1 MDYTTRPQTNLDPG
15 RFNFDLL
22 ASIYGTTTPQL
33 SLSAQPVE
41 PAVSPVHEENEDDR
55 RRRRLGKVEAEEM
68 PDEVMGKYFEALE
81 LVESSLCRDCVVDLG
96 DECGNHYMLEVHQVR
111 LD

>member
-22 ASIYGTTTPQL
+22 ASIYGTTTQP
-33 SLSAQPVE
+33 SLSSQSFE
-41 PAVSPVHEENEDDR
+41 QAVSPVHEKDEDDR
-55 RRRRLGKVEAEEM
+55 SRRRLGMVEAEEV
-68 PDEVMGKYFEALE
+68 PEGVMGKYFEALE
-81 LVESSLCRDCVVDLG
+81 LVESSSCRDCVVDLG

-111 LD
+111 VS